1 MTFSSLEHTHTSGLR
16 IPHWKPLDGI
26 ASQTRKDVGSN
37 VAGENMEPPKCPLLE
52 AGQMDCPCNL
62 YQDVFVSDGNYDKRG
77 FRVATSS
84 SSSGSSPYTLSM
96 TAGPP
101 GSRKVQRA
109 NTSEVPQRPDR
120 SHPKSQ
126 KAGSRIST
134 GSVEKWSP
142 STSPH

>member
-77 FRVATSS
+77 FRVAQLFFIRLFSLH
-84 SSSGSSPYTLSM
+84 PQHDCR
-96 TAGPP
+96 A
-101 GSRKVQRA
+101 SRKQES
-109 NTSEVPQRPDR
+109 SESKHQ
-120 SHPKSQ
+120 
-126 KAGSRIST
+126 
-134 GSVEKWSP
+134 
-142 STSPH
+142 